1 MRPSQ
6 PSVPDPVVSSQGLP
20 ARPPR
25 PGCYAAQF
33 PMLLPP
39 KQKKKIR
46 LLMNVNYQLC
56 KINTNDISPH
66 IHGDPENPSSALGI
80 IND

>member
-1 MRPSQ
+1 MRLSQ
-6 PSVPDPVVSSQGLP
+6 SSVPDPMVPHRAFQPGHP
-20 ARPPR
+20 D
-25 PGCYAAQF
+25 PGCYAAQL

-39 KQKKKIR
+39 KKKKIR

-66 IHGDPENPSSALGI
+66 IHGDPENPSSALSI

>member
-6 PSVPDPVVSSQGLP
+6 PSVPDPVVTHRAFQPGHPDLGAMLP
-20 ARPPR
+20 NSL
-25 PGCYAAQF
+25 CSCC
-33 PMLLPP
+33 LS
-39 KQKKKIR
+39 KKKIR
-46 LLMNVNYQLC
+46 LLMNANYQLC